1 MRARRLWYT
10 RYVGRSEEGRGRVRS
25 DGRQVNELRSVR
37 LTRNFLPKAEG
48 SCLIEL
54 GNTRVL
60 CTVTIEDRVP
70 PWRRGQG
77 GWLTAEYAML
87 PRATEVR
94 TPREVTRGRPSGR
107 SQEIQRLIGRA
118 LRSAVDLPSIGDRT
132 LWVDCDVIEADGGT
146 RTASVTG
153 AAVALVDAL
162 RHLQHKDAAVGK
174 PLVRLVSAVSAGI
187 LKDGP
192 ALDLCYAEDSQAL
205 VDANFVVTDRGEFV
219 EVQGTGEG
227 RPLGYDELL
236 MLVDLSR
243 EGASR
248 LIEAQRAALGEDLLE
263 VLRPD

>member
-1 MRARRLWYT
+1 MRFT
-10 RYVGRSEEGRGRVRS
+10 RG
-25 DGRQVNELRSVR
+25 
-37 LTRNFLPKAEG
+37 FLPKAEG

-54 GNTRVL
+54 GETRVI
-60 CTVTIEDRVP
+60 CTVTVEDRVP

-87 PRATEVR
+87 PRATGTR

-118 LRSAVDLPSIGDRT
+118 LRAAVDLQAIGDRT

-162 RHLQHKDAAVGK
+162 RALQRLDGSVKR
-174 PLVRLVSAVSAGI
+174 PLLRLVSAVSAGVVQEST
-187 LKDGP
+187 L
-192 ALDLCYAEDSQAL
+192 LDLCYAEDSQAL
-205 VDANFVVTDRGEFV
+205 VDANFVITDQGEFV

-227 RPLGYDELL
+227 RPLRPEELL
-236 MLVDLSR
+236 RLLDLAQK
-243 EGASR
+243 GAAELAR
-248 LIEAQRAALGEDLLE
+248 AQRELLGQDLRE
-263 VLRPD
+263 VLRT